1 MRINEA
7 MDWLA
12 EIFAMTFELIEV
24 LGDGFNWILISIMFV
39 IGLILIKMLV
49 DKNREAERNG
59 TLK

>member
-1 MRINEA
+1 